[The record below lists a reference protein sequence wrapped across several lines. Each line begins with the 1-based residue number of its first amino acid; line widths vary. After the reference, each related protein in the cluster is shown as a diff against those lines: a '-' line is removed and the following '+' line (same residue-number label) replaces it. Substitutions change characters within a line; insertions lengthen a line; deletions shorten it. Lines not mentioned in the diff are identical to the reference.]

1 MFRHTLM
8 VIACTVLTGC
18 GYGHRRPAEK
28 PIYKINS
35 EVVKVDPNLQS
46 EKEKFTW
53 YDARAIGIEGKG
65 WAQTEHF
72 YDRLPAKAKG
82 VVRDVVW
89 QLSENSAGMYVRFET
104 DSNLIAA
111 KWKLGS
117 KELAWWHI
125 PQTGVSGVD
134 LYIRDID
141 AWYEVGVSKPLQFPK
156 NEQVLVRN
164 LWTGGKLHEFVLYL
178 PLYNTTESLEI
189 GIAPDCKLVAGPA
202 WAEGIKPIVIYGTS
216 ITQGA
221 CASRPGMAYSNIL
234 QRRLNRPT
242 INLGFSGN
250 AKLEPEMASLLAEL
264 DPSVYV
270 LDPVPNV
277 GADEVKE
284 RFAPFI
290 ATLRRAHPD
299 TPIVICESYS
309 YPQTPYLMTHDILTD
324 NAALRTVYDELK
336 AKGDRNVYYV
346 TREVLIGTDGEAF
359 VDTLHPTDVGMM
371 RVANGLEP
379 ILRKLVNR

>member
-1 MFRHTLM
+1 MFRHISVVL
-8 VIACTVLTGC
+8 ACAVLAGC
-18 GYGHRRPAEK
+18 DYGHRWPAEK
-28 PIYKINS
+28 PIYKNS
-35 EVVKVDPNLQS
+35 LEVLKVDPNLQS
-46 EKEKFTW
+46 ENEKFTW
-53 YDARAIGIEGKG
+53 YDARAIGVEGKG

-82 VVRDVVW
+82 VVRDIIW
-89 QLSENSAGMYVRFET
+89 QLSKNSAGMYVRFET

-117 KELAWWHI
+117 KELAMWHM
-125 PQTGVSGVD
+125 PQAGVSGVD
-134 LYIRDID
+134 LYIRDGQEWHEI
-141 AWYEVGVSKPLQFPK
+141 GVSKPLQFPE

-164 LWTGGKLHEFVLYL
+164 LWTGGKMHEFVLYL

-189 GIAPDCKLVAGPA
+189 GIAPGSRIAGGPA

-250 AKLEPEMASLLAEL
+250 AKLEPEMAELLAEL

-277 GADEVKE
+277 AAHEVNE
-284 RFAPFI
+284 RFSPFV
-290 ATLRRAHPD
+290 AALRRAHPD

-309 YPQTPYLMTHDILTD
+309 YPQTPYLMTHDIYKD
-324 NAALRTVYDELK
+324 NAALDAVYQELK
-336 AKGDRNVYYV
+336 TKGDKNVYYV
-346 TREVLIGTDGEAF
+346 KRETLIGTDGEAF
-359 VDTLHPTDVGMM
+359 VDTLHPTDVGML

-379 ILRKLVNR
+379 VLRTLTNR